1 MPNPRR
7 SLIKKKGDEK
17 VKSKASIRIAK
28 PEMTLQGFK
37 HTATTMSRK
46 QAIEKDFDGKSQD
59 GCLSSSRRSKSR
71 ASHVSY
77 EDLHNPPSEASQPRE
92 GFQVIDPNELPPLN
106 QELDDESQD
115 QEGGALTPP
124 EAAPQNAAEVSTA
137 LPEGCD
143 PILLNPKNYSFVP
156 SQWTQVIRPAG
167 RVTVKSE
174 AVRRVIIGV
183 DD

>member
-1 MPNPRR
+1 M
-7 SLIKKKGDEK
+7 
-17 VKSKASIRIAK
+17 
-28 PEMTLQGFK
+28 
-37 HTATTMSRK
+37 
-46 QAIEKDFDGKSQD
+46 
-59 GCLSSSRRSKSR
+59 
-71 ASHVSY
+71 
-77 EDLHNPPSEASQPRE
+77 
-92 GFQVIDPNELPPLN
+92 
-106 QELDDESQD
+106 DDESQD

-143 PILLNPKNYSFVP
+143 PVLLNPKNYSFVP

-167 RVTVKSE
+167 RVTVKSD